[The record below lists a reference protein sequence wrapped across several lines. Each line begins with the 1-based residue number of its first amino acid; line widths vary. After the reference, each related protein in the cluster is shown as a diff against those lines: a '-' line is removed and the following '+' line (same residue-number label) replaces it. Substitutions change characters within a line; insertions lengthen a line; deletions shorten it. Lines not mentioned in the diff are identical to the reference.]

1 MKKQDFK
8 KKLIIKSD
16 GGAEDAFQAR
26 LSVSGG
32 AKKLIGLSIAL
43 TLLIFMIVI
52 FRYDFVNR
60 PSTLARFLDSAARR
74 FSDFGRMLSGKPSNG
89 LQFSVYTM
97 LIVALVG
104 AALSACGSVCQG
116 IYRNP
121 MASPSMLGVQSGG
134 MVAAALYLLIRWE
147 PAAVSELYTFEE
159 YSTLLDSMSFY
170 DIYARQLWMIIGCL
184 IGAGIVITLS
194 TRAGRGKMSSVILI
208 ISGALFSSF
217 ANTFTSLVR
226 YWFIYNDPTPDR
238 AYAMMSISMGSFAN
252 TYKLSHLAMLG
263 VPIIIGLVILFSQ
276 SVRLNVLMFGED
288 EARTMGLNTT
298 RFKTLMLVLC
308 TVLNAVILSFCGQ
321 IGFIGLLI
329 PHFARKL
336 AGSDFKM
343 LLPFSALLG
352 AVSMALVYGVA
363 SCIGFTSRI
372 NVITSVVGGAMYLFV
387 MLKCRRRQNA
397 DWA

>member
-1 MKKQDFK
+1 MENQNGR
-8 KKLIIKSD
+8 KKLIIKPD
-16 GGAEDAFQAR
+16 GEAENALQAR
-26 LSVSGG
+26 LSVSSD

-43 TLLIFMIVI
+43 ILLIFFIVM

-60 PSTLARFLDSAARR
+60 PSTLARFLDAAATR
-74 FSDFGRMLSGKPSNG
+74 FSELGRLLSGEPSNG
-89 LQFSVYTM
+89 LHFSIYTM
-97 LIVALVG
+97 LIVSLVG
-104 AALSACGSVCQG
+104 AALSVCGTVSQG

-121 MASPSMLGVQSGG
+121 MASPSMMGVQSGG

-147 PAAVSELYTFEE
+147 PAVASEFYTFEE
-159 YSTLLDSMSFY
+159 YSTLLDSMRFY

-252 TYKLSHLAMLG
+252 TYTFLHLVMLG
-263 VPIIIGLVILFSQ
+263 VPIILGLVILFLQ
-276 SVRLNVLMFGED
+276 SGRLNVLMFGED
-288 EARTMGLNTT
+288 EARTLGLNVN
-298 RFKTLMLVLC
+298 RFKTLMIVLC

-321 IGFIGLLI
+321 IGFIGLLM
-329 PHFARKL
+329 PHFARRL
-336 AGSDFKM
+336 AGSNFRM

-352 AVSMALVYGVA
+352 AVSMAVVYGVA
-363 SCIGFTSRI
+363 SCIGLTSRI
-372 NVITSVVGGAMYLFV
+372 NVITSVVGGAMYMFV
-387 MLKCRRRQNA
+387 MLKYRRRQNA